1 MDLTHYWA
9 TIAVLGIGTFLL
21 RLSFIQAM
29 DRCKPPPVVNRLLRF
44 IPAAVLPAIVAPALF
59 LEGSR
64 LNLSWGN
71 ARLMAAALATVI
83 AWRYRNMF
91 LTIVVGMVA
100 LWVLEAAG
108 LG

>member
-1 MDLTHYWA
+1 MDLTRYWA

-44 IPAAVLPAIVAPALF
+44 IPAAILPAIVSPALF
-59 LEGSR
+59 LKGSQ
-64 LNLSWGN
+64 LHLSWGN
-71 ARLMAAALATVI
+71 ARLMAAALATII
-83 AWRYRNMF
+83 AWRYKNMF
-91 LTIVVGMVA
+91 LTIVAGMIT